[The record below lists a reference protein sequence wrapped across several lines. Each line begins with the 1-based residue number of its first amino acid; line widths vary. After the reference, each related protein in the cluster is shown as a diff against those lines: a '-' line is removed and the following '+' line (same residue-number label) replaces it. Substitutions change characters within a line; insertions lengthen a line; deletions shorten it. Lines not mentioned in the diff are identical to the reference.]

1 MERLAWENTPVYLAS
16 SSVIKIISFIILK
29 TCASAIK
36 LFSFEAGAV
45 AK

>member
-16 SSVIKIISFIILK
+16 SSVIKIISFITLK
-29 TCASAIK
+29 TCANAMK
-36 LFSFEAGAV
+36 LFFFEVGAV